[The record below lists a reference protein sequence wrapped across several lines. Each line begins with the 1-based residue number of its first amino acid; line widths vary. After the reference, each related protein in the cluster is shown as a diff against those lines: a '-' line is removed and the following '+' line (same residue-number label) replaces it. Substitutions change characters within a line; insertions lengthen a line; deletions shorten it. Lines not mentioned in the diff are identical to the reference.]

1 MHWDMEGVS
10 GLFTREQTWYREP
23 GVPEQVGAQGRQ
35 LLMDDISAAAAAA
48 LAAGA
53 DEIII
58 CDTHGGGGNIDPARM
73 LADAR
78 ITYLLRS
85 TGYQNGEFRWMPGL
99 DHSVDA
105 LMLLGHHAR
114 AGTAGAF
121 LPHTEN
127 LEWQDVRINGQS
139 VGELGLEAC
148 YAGHWDIP
156 LALVHGEE
164 AGCAEARAQFPGVV
178 TVSVKRALSH
188 DLCTGPDAAT
198 AHQLTAEKIAE
209 ALDGVRKG
217 KARPFQPALPMTV
230 TVRMASVEAAERAAG
245 RPGVRRLDAHT
256 VEGQVARRCDV
267 VQWLTGTGLAMT
279 PRA

>member
-1 MHWDMEGVS
+1 
-10 GLFTREQTWYREP
+10 
-23 GVPEQVGAQGRQ
+23 
-35 LLMDDISAAAAAA
+35 MDDISAAAAAA

-58 CDTHGGGGNIDPARM
+58 CDTHGGGGNIEPARM
-73 LADAR
+73 LADPR
-78 ITYLLRS
+78 ITYLQRS
-85 TGYQNGEFRWMPGL
+85 IGDQDGALRWMPGL

-148 YAGHWDIP
+148 FAGHWGIP
-156 LALVHGEE
+156 LALVHGDK
-164 AGCAEARAQFPGVV
+164 AGCAEAREQFPGVV

-188 DLCTGPDAAT
+188 DLCTGPDAA
-198 AHQLTAEKIAE
+198 AARQLTAEKIAE
-209 ALDGVRKG
+209 ALDSVRAG
-217 KARPFQPALPMTV
+217 HARPFQPALPMTV
-230 TVRMASVEAAERAAG
+230 TIRMASAAAAEKAAG
-245 RPGVRRLDAHT
+245 RPGVRRLDVHT
-256 VEGQVARRCDV
+256 VEGQVPRRCDV
-267 VQWLTGTGLAMT
+267 VKWLTGTGLAMT
-279 PRA
+279 PRT